1 MIIDRNPIAID
12 DMLNSQ
18 FTFYAHTRM
27 EADNN
32 YECDE
37 TIAEHTGRCIT
48 HFKEVVKEKGLE
60 DIFLRFEH
68 IWCKGWENNERN
80 MFYDLLLNTI
90 TFHDIGKINPL
101 FQKDKMKNTQFA
113 KEIGSVLFLSRHAE
127 ISAMIY
133 LEYFLPKVL
142 SFPKEIK
149 KRLILFTYVNAYII
163 SKHHTK
169 MDDIKKFIDALKSE
183 DYNGKWEHIQN
194 DYKKYFN
201 HSVDFSPTPCK
212 KFSSSIFEKTISKE
226 RKEGIFLYAYA
237 KLMFSLLVAVDYYAT
252 SQYVNHYKVETYGT
266 ISNIKEI
273 MNVYEK
279 SDVVNKIRNH
289 ISVKEI
295 DVLRSELF
303 IEAEEELL
311 KKKEECLFYL
321 EAPTGS
327 GKSNT
332 ALNLSFQLIKQC
344 PGLQKI
350 WYIYP
355 FNTLVEQNRN
365 ELQKLF
371 ENTDIMEQVSV
382 VNSITSIVNKAKNA
396 RRAISSSKANE
407 MDINYNEVLLD
418 RQFFHFPIVL
428 STHIT
433 LFDILFGKGKES
445 GFPFYQLVNSV
456 IVLDEIQS
464 YRNEIWS
471 EIIIFLKEFA
481 EFLNLKVIIMSATL
495 PDLDLLSKEQTKAV
509 KLIKDR
515 EKYFMHSLFKNRVE
529 ICYDLLEQDNVLD
542 IIVSYIK
549 RYLLEDKKVLIEFLS
564 KKAAEDF
571 FSLIMIEGGE
581 IDCPVRLMTGDD
593 NSAERKKILN
603 EIKDSSEGAF
613 LLIATQV
620 VEAGVD
626 LQGIDIGF
634 KDISMLDAEEQFM
647 GRINRSCTKEGK
659 VYFFNLNKA
668 NTIYG
673 SDIRLNQGLTLE
685 SLPMRTV
692 LEEKEF
698 SVFYQKVFEGIIAS
712 NESSDREK
720 NLDLFFRDTSEL
732 NFKEVSKKMYLI
744 QTENEMTSIFFSRIL
759 EIEGT
764 LLNGAKVWE
773 EYKALLLDRTMDYAK
788 KRVKLSEVKS
798 KMSYFI
804 YQIRAGHVFSY
815 NDQIGEIYF
824 IEEGE
829 AFFENGK
836 LNKDLVIKANKVFI

>member
-1 MIIDRNPIAID
+1 MIVDRNPIEIEA
-12 DMLNSQ
+12 MLNSQ
-18 FTFYAHTRM
+18 FTFYAHTKQ
-27 EADNN
+27 EEDNS
-32 YECDE
+32 YAFDE
-37 TIAEHTGRCIT
+37 TIAEHTNRCVT
-48 HFKEVVKEKGLE
+48 HFKKIVKEKGLE
-60 DIFLRFEH
+60 DIFLRFER
-68 IWCKGWENNERN
+68 IWCSGWEKEERD

-90 TFHDIGKINPL
+90 SFHDIGKINPL
-101 FQKDKMKNTQFA
+101 FQKDKMKNPQFA
-113 KEIGSVLFLSRHAE
+113 KEKGSVLFLSRHAE
-127 ISAMIY
+127 ISSMIY
-133 LEYFLPKVL
+133 LEYFLPKVC
-142 SFPKEIK
+142 SFPIEIR
-149 KRLILFTYVNAYII
+149 KRLTLLTYVNTYII

-169 MDDIKKFIDALKSE
+169 MDDIKNFIDNFKTEGYRSRWK
-183 DYNGKWEHIQN
+183 YIQTE
-194 DYKKYFN
+194 YKKYFN
-201 HSVDFSPTPCK
+201 EAVEFSSTPCK
-212 KFSSSIFEKTISKE
+212 KFSSNIFEKTFLNEQKQ
-226 RKEGIFLYAYA
+226 GIYLYTYA
-237 KLMFSLLVAVDYYAT
+237 KLVYSLLIAVDYYAT

-266 ISNIKEI
+266 IHNIQEI
-273 MNVYEK
+273 MNVYDK

-289 ISVKEI
+289 INVKDI

-303 IEAEEELL
+303 LEAEEELL

-344 PGLQKI
+344 PNLQKI

-355 FNTLVEQNRN
+355 FNTLVEQNRIDL
-365 ELQKLF
+365 EKLF
-371 ENTDIMEQVSV
+371 KGTNIMEQISI

-396 RRAISSSKANE
+396 KRTISSSKANE

-418 RQFFHFPIVL
+418 RQFFHYPIVL
-428 STHIT
+428 TTHIT
-433 LFDILFGKGKES
+433 LFDILFGDGKES
-445 GFPFYQLVNSV
+445 GFPFYQLANSV

-464 YRNEIWS
+464 YRNDIWS
-471 EIIIFLKEFA
+471 EIITFLKEFA
-481 EFLNLKVIIMSATL
+481 QFLNLKVIIMSATL

-509 KLIKDR
+509 KLIKNRD
-515 EKYFMHSLFKNRVE
+515 KYFKNPLFKNRVE

-542 IIVSYIK
+542 IIEADIK

-571 FSLIMIEGGE
+571 FSIMLNDESKIN
-581 IDCPVRLMTGDD
+581 CPVRLMTGDD
-593 NSAERKKILN
+593 NSTERKKILD
-603 EIKDSSEGAF
+603 EIKDSKEGAF

-668 NTIYG
+668 SIIYG
-673 SDIRLNQGLTLE
+673 SDVRMNQELTLK

-698 SVFYQKVFEGIIAS
+698 RVYYQKVLEGIIAGNKS
-712 NESSDREK
+712 TEREK
-720 NLDLFFRDTSEL
+720 NLDLFFRNTSEL
-732 NFKEVSKKMYLI
+732 YFNKVSERMYLI
-744 QTENEMTSIFFSRIL
+744 QTEKNMTSIFFSRII
-759 EIEGT
+759 EIEGV
-764 LLNGAKVWE
+764 LLDGAKVWE
-773 EYKALLLDRTMDYAK
+773 EYRTLLLEEAMDYAE
-788 KRVKLSEVKS
+788 KRVKLSEIKS

-804 YQIRAGHVFSY
+804 YQIRAGNVFSY

-829 AFFENGK
+829 SFFENGK
-836 LNKDLVIKANKVFI
+836 LKKDLIIKPNDVFI